1 MKLAFWR
8 KSSPDDE
15 KRVAEATTPA
25 SNSLA
30 KVLRRFTAPE
40 PDWREIE
47 EALLASDV
55 GLVATTALTAAL
67 GLPAWSAMTG
77 PSQGAAASALTLL
90 PGMGEEARPLILVDD
105 EADDDDDDGGSVA
118 RRTSGGDEEV
128 DDDDCDDGGCGGEGE
143 GDENDDDG
151 DDCDDRR

>member
-25 SNSLA
+25 ANPLA

-40 PDWREIE
+40 PDWRELE

-55 GLVATTALTAAL
+55 GLVATTALIQAARDGDGASGRARVRAAAL
-67 GLPAWSAMTG
+67 SLLGDDSINLHDDADVV
-77 PSQGAAASALTLL
+77 GAVVH
-90 PGMGEEARPLILVDD
+90 R
-105 EADDDDDDGGSVA
+105 VA
-118 RRTSGGDEEV
+118 RRHGLRARGGDERAER
-128 DDDDCDDGGCGGEGE
+128 EG
-143 GDENDDDG
+143 
-151 DDCDDRR
+151 